1 LFVISAIIHHKRGF
15 SMSVSRRSLVVLP
28 IAALGFARDAAAQ
41 GGAAAPAAI
50 QQLYDALLGVM
61 KQAKA
66 LGFDGRYA
74 RLAPVIERVFDLG
87 LMARIA
93 VGPGWPQIPPAQQ
106 QTLIQAFI
114 RFTVSQ
120 YAGRFDGYGG
130 ERFEVDPATQ
140 PNPNGVVVQSR
151 LIQSNGETTTLN
163 YLMHRGAGGAWQI
176 IDVYLKGTISELATR
191 RSEFSGV
198 LQSSGADGL
207 IRTLDQRS
215 AALRAG

>member
-1 LFVISAIIHHKRGF
+1 
-15 SMSVSRRSLVVLP
+15 MSVSRRSLLVLP
-28 IAALGFARDAAAQ
+28 IALSCFAARDAAAQ
-41 GGAAAPAAI
+41 GDAAATAVI
-50 QQLYDALLGVM
+50 SQLYDALLGVM

-87 LMARIA
+87 LMTRIA
-93 VGPGWPQIPPAQQ
+93 VGPTWPQIPADRQQ
-106 QTLIQAFI
+106 LLTQAFI

-120 YAGRFDGYGG
+120 YAGRFDGYSG
-130 ERFEVDPATQ
+130 ERFEVNPATQ

-151 LIQSNGETTTLN
+151 LIQSDGETTTLN
-163 YLMHRGAGGAWQI
+163 YLMHHGAAGAWQA

>member
-1 LFVISAIIHHKRGF
+1 
-15 SMSVSRRSLVVLP
+15 MSVSRRSFLVLP
-28 IAALGFARDAAAQ
+28 FTLSYFAARDAGAQ
-41 GGAAAPAAI
+41 AEAAATAVI
-50 QQLYDALLGVM
+50 GQFYDALLAVM

-74 RLAPVIERVFDLG
+74 RLAPVIERGFDLG
-87 LMARIA
+87 LMTRIA
-93 VGPGWPQIPPAQQ
+93 IGPTWPQIPAAQQ
-106 QTLIQAFI
+106 QALTQAFV

-151 LIQSNGETTTLN
+151 LIQAKGEPVALN

-191 RSEFSGV
+191 RSEFAGV
-198 LQSSGADGL
+198 LQSGGADGL
-207 IRTLDQRS
+207 IRSLDQRS

>member
-1 LFVISAIIHHKRGF
+1 
-15 SMSVSRRSLVVLP
+15 MSVSRRSLLVLP
-28 IAALGFARDAAAQ
+28 IAALGFAPCPAGAQAEAAAT
-41 GGAAAPAAI
+41 AAI
-50 QQLYDALLGVM
+50 RELYDTLLAVM

-66 LGFDGRYA
+66 LRFDGRYA
-74 RLAPVIERVFDLG
+74 QLAPVIERVFDLG

-93 VGPGWPQIPPAQQ
+93 VGPTWPQIPPAQQ
-106 QTLIQAFI
+106 QALSQAFV

-120 YAGRFDGYGG
+120 YAGRFDGYSG

-140 PNPNGVVVQSR
+140 PNPNGVIVQSR
-151 LIQSNGETTTLN
+151 LVQSNGEVTTLN

-191 RSEFSGV
+191 RSEFAGV
-198 LQSSGADGL
+198 LQSAGAAGL

>member
-1 LFVISAIIHHKRGF
+1 
-15 SMSVSRRSLVVLP
+15 MSVSRRSLFVLP
-28 IAALGFARDAAAQ
+28 IAAFAARGAGAQ
-41 GGAAAPAAI
+41 EAAAPAVI

-93 VGPGWPQIPPAQQ
+93 VGPTWPQIPPAQQ
-106 QTLIQAFI
+106 QALTQAFI

-120 YAGRFDGYGG
+120 YSGRFDGYGG
-130 ERFEVDPATQ
+130 ERFEVDPTTQ
-140 PNPNGVVVQSR
+140 ANPNGLVVQSR
-151 LIQSNGETTTLN
+151 LVPSSGEATTLN
-163 YLMHRGAGGAWQI
+163 YLMHRGAGGAWQV

-191 RSEFSGV
+191 RSEFAGV
-198 LQSSGADGL
+198 LQSSGPDGL
-207 IRTLDQRS
+207 VRTLDQRA

>member
-1 LFVISAIIHHKRGF
+1 
-15 SMSVSRRSLVVLP
+15 MSVSRRNLLVLP
-28 IAALGFARDAAAQ
+28 IALTLAARGAAAQ
-41 GGAAAPAAI
+41 GEAAAAAVI
-50 QQLYDALLGVM
+50 SQFYDALLAVM

-74 RLAPVIERVFDLG
+74 RLAPVIERAFDLG

-93 VGPGWPQIPPAQQ
+93 VGPGWPQIPAPQQ
-106 QTLIQAFI
+106 QALTQAFV

-120 YAGRFDGYGG
+120 YAGRFDGYAG
-130 ERFEVDPATQ
+130 ERFEVDPKTQ
-140 PNPNGVVVQSR
+140 PNPNGVLVQTR
-151 LIQSNGETTTLN
+151 LVQTNGEVTTLN
-163 YLMHRGAGGAWQI
+163 YLMHRGAGGAWQV

-198 LQSSGADGL
+198 LQSSGAAGL
-207 IRTLDQRS
+207 VRSLDQRS

>member
-1 LFVISAIIHHKRGF
+1 
-15 SMSVSRRSLVVLP
+15 MSVSRRSLLVLP
-28 IAALGFARDAAAQ
+28 LVFAVLRSGAPALGAEE
-41 GGAAAPAAI
+41 GAPAAI
-50 QQLYDALLGVM
+50 RQLCEALLGAM
-61 KQAKA
+61 KQAKSES
-66 LGFDGRYA
+66 FDQRFA

-93 VGPGWPQIPPAQQ
+93 VGPSWTQLTPDQQ
-106 QTLIQAFI
+106 QRLTTSFI

-130 ERFEVDPATQ
+130 ERFEVDPAAQ
-140 PNPNGVVVQSR
+140 PNANGVVVQSR
-151 LIQSNGETTTLN
+151 LVKGDGEAVTLN
-163 YLMHRGAGGAWQI
+163 YLMHRGTGGAWRV

-207 IRTLDQRS
+207 VRTLDQRS

>member
-1 LFVISAIIHHKRGF
+1 
-15 SMSVSRRSLVVLP
+15 MSVARRSFLVLP
-28 IAALGFARDAAAQ
+28 IAALCLAARDARAQ
-41 GGAAAPAAI
+41 GAAAATAVVS
-50 QQLYDALLGVM
+50 QLYDTLLAVM
-61 KQAKA
+61 KQAKT

-74 RLAPVIERVFDLG
+74 RLAPVIGRVFDLG

-93 VGPGWPQIPPAQQ
+93 VGPTWPQIPADQQ
-106 QTLIQAFI
+106 QLLTQAFI

-140 PNPNGVVVQSR
+140 PNPNGVIVQSR
-151 LIQSNGETTTLN
+151 LVQSNGETTTLN
-163 YLMHRGAGGAWQI
+163 YLLHRGAGGGWQI

-191 RSEFSGV
+191 RSEFAGV
-198 LQSSGADGL
+198 LQSSGAGGL
-207 IRTLDQRS
+207 ARTLDQRS

>member
-1 LFVISAIIHHKRGF
+1 
-15 SMSVSRRSLVVLP
+15 MSVSRRSLLVLP
-28 IAALGFARDAAAQ
+28 LALGFAARDARAQ
-41 GGAAAPAAI
+41 TEAAATAVI
-50 QQLYDALLGVM
+50 SQLYDTLLGVM

-74 RLAPVIERVFDLG
+74 RLAPVIEHVFDLG

-93 VGPGWPQIPPAQQ
+93 VGPTWPQIPADKQQ
-106 QTLIQAFI
+106 ALTQAFV

-140 PNPNGVVVQSR
+140 TNPNGVVVQSR
-151 LIQSNGETTTLN
+151 LVQSNGETTMLN
-163 YLMHRGAGGAWQI
+163 YLMHRGAGGGWQA

-207 IRTLDQRS
+207 VRSLDQRS
-215 AALRAG
+215 ATLRAG

>member
-1 LFVISAIIHHKRGF
+1 
-15 SMSVSRRSLVVLP
+15 MSVSRRSLLVLP
-28 IAALGFARDAAAQ
+28 IAAACFARRAEAQGDAAAT
-41 GGAAAPAAI
+41 AVI
-50 QQLYDALLGVM
+50 QQLYDTLLGVM
-61 KQAKA
+61 KQAKT

-93 VGPGWPQIPPAQQ
+93 VGPTWPQIPAAQQ
-106 QTLIQAFI
+106 QALSQAFV

-120 YAGRFDGYGG
+120 YAGRFDGYSG

-140 PNPNGVVVQSR
+140 PNPNGIVVQSR
-151 LIQSNGETTTLN
+151 LVQSNGETTTLN
-163 YLMHRGAGGAWQI
+163 YLMHRGAGGAWQV

-198 LQSSGADGL
+198 LQSSGVEGL
-207 IRTLDQRS
+207 IRSLDQRA

>member
-1 LFVISAIIHHKRGF
+1 
-15 SMSVSRRSLVVLP
+15 MSVSRRSLLILP
-28 IAALGFARDAAAQ
+28 FALSCFTGRGAEAQGEAAATAAINQLYAALLA
-41 GGAAAPAAI
+41 
-50 QQLYDALLGVM
+50 VM

-66 LGFDGRYA
+66 LSFDGRYA
-74 RLAPVIERVFDLG
+74 QLAPVIERVFDLG
-87 LMARIA
+87 LMTRIA
-93 VGPGWPQIPPAQQ
+93 VGPTWPQIPADRQQ
-106 QTLIQAFI
+106 LLTQAFI

-151 LIQSNGETTTLN
+151 LIQANGEAVTLN
-163 YLMHRGAGGAWQI
+163 YLLHRGAGGAWQV

-191 RSEFSGV
+191 RSEFAGV
-198 LQSSGADGL
+198 LQSTGAEGL
-207 IRTLDQRS
+207 IRVLDQRS

>member
-1 LFVISAIIHHKRGF
+1 
-15 SMSVSRRSLVVLP
+15 MSVSRRNLLVLP
-28 IAALGFARDAAAQ
+28 LALAGVAARDAAAQ
-41 GGAAAPAAI
+41 GEAAAAAAI
-50 QQLYDALLGVM
+50 SQLYDALLAVM

-74 RLAPVIERVFDLG
+74 RLAPVIEQVFDLG

-93 VGPGWPQIPPAQQ
+93 VGPTWPQIPAVQQ
-106 QTLIQAFI
+106 QALTQAFI

-120 YAGRFDGYGG
+120 YAGRFDGYSG
-130 ERFEVDPATQ
+130 ERFEVEPATQ
-140 PNPNGVVVQSR
+140 PNPNGVIVQSR
-151 LIQSNGETTTLN
+151 LVQSSGEPVVLN

-191 RSEFSGV
+191 RSEFAGV

-207 IRTLDQRS
+207 VRTLDQRS